1 MGYKLTMASA
11 RASRVS
17 RALLVLLAVS
27 GATLVGQSALPP
39 IWKGVYTEAQA
50 RRGRTVFEAHCA
62 TCHDES
68 LTGSEG
74 PALVGGNFERN
85 WGSRGLD
92 RLFAK
97 IQQRMPPNDE
107 SSVTDTD
114 KLAIVA
120 YVLKAN
126 GFPAGAEELRPD
138 PAHLFAIQVVGRNG
152 PGPAPNGAI
161 VAVTGCLAE
170 GAGVWTLTHSTEPVV
185 AMLDAPAAG
194 AAAAAGRPLGTG
206 TVTLLDV
213 YPRPDAYKG
222 HAVLARGLLIR
233 TGDAVKLN
241 VIDLTDAGPV
251 CPS

>member
-1 MGYKLTMASA
+1 MPSA
-11 RASRVS
+11 RATNVSRV
-17 RALLVLLAVS
+17 LLAFLAVS
-27 GATLVGQSALPP
+27 GATLVGQSTLPP
-39 IWKGVYTEAQA
+39 IWKGVYTEVQA
-50 RRGRTVFEAHCA
+50 RRGRMVFESNCA

-92 RLFAK
+92 RLFTK

-138 PAHLFAIQVVGRNG
+138 PAHLFAIQIVGKNG

-161 VAVTGCLAE
+161 VEVAGCLAE
-170 GAGVWTLTHSTEPVV
+170 GAGVWTLTHATEPVV
-185 AMLDAPAAG
+185 AMLDDPGAG
-194 AAAAAGRPLGTG
+194 AAAVAGRPLGMG

-213 YPRPDAYKG
+213 YPRPDSYRG

-241 VIDLTDAGPV
+241 VINLTDVGPV

>member
-1 MGYKLTMASA
+1 MASA
-11 RASRVS
+11 RASSVS
-17 RALLVLLAVS
+17 RALLALLAMS
-27 GATLVGQSALPP
+27 GATLVGQSTLPP
-39 IWKGVYTEAQA
+39 IWTGVYTEAQA
-50 RRGRTVFEAHCA
+50 GRGRTVFEANCA

-68 LTGSEG
+68 LTGGEG
-74 PALVGGNFERN
+74 PGLVGGNFERN

-92 RLFAK
+92 RLFTK

-126 GFPAGAEELRPD
+126 GFPAGAQELRPD
-138 PAHLFAIQVVGRNG
+138 PAHLLSIQVVGRNG

-161 VAVTGCLAE
+161 VEVTGCLAE
-170 GAGVWTLTHSTEPVV
+170 GGGVWTLTHAAEPVV
-185 AMLDAPAAG
+185 AMLDAPGAG
-194 AAAAAGRPLGTG
+194 AAASTGRPLGTG

-213 YPRPDAYKG
+213 YPRPDAYKN
-222 HAVLARGLLIR
+222 HTVLARGLLIR

-241 VIDLTDAGPV
+241 VINLADVGTG